1 MSSTADSTSQLSLEH
16 LPPPPPLR
24 GPGERVQHSAF
35 QTPSS
40 TPARSCDRPSTPRS
54 LFVADHSASVSD
66 NSPTPAGLAVDL
78 SPDAA
83 TPEPKAQ
90 SATSTRTQSTEIIV
104 STDAESLPAKEEV
117 TKKKGTKRK
126 GTGTSKVH
134 WSEKDTAVLLEIY
147 GSHKYQK
154 MFLGGKVSYKV
165 IWTEIAREVKE
176 RTGLGIDY
184 RTCWDKQKYLKKKY
198 KEAKKSVTSGSGG
211 EVTLSCPHFDELDK
225 LFSEDPT
232 ITPELEITEL
242 EKTENKQHTP
252 APAKKKVKQTL
263 QADLLEISRNTLKVF
278 QETSSENA
286 ATNKALLT
294 SLQTGNDI
302 LTALL
307 TSVIPAPPPPYSS
320 PVIGRPAPRY
330 PAFSNPAFSNLAGSQ
345 PQNQNHWINTIID
358 VNDDRSYTPSPSPT
372 EDQETDILNLD

>member
-1 MSSTADSTSQLSLEH
+1 MSSTADSTARED

-24 GPGERVQHSAF
+24 GPSERVQHSAF
-35 QTPSS
+35 QARPSL
-40 TPARSCDRPSTPRS
+40 TPASSYDVPSTPRR
-54 LFVADHSASVSD
+54 LFVADHPASVSD
-66 NSPTPAGLAVDL
+66 SSPEPVGLAVDL

-90 SATSTRTQSTEIIV
+90 SGTPTRNPSTETIGC
-104 STDAESLPAKEEV
+104 SDAESLPTKEEGS
-117 TKKKGTKRK
+117 KKKGIKRK
-126 GTGTSKVH
+126 GTGTSKVY
-134 WSEKDTAVLLEIY
+134 WNDKDTAVLLEIY

-165 IWTEIAREVKE
+165 IWTEIAREVKDQ
-176 RTGLGIDY
+176 TGLAIDY

-242 EKTENKQHTP
+242 EKTEKKPYVPGPT
-252 APAKKKVKQTL
+252 KKKSKTKQSL
-263 QADLLEISRNTLKVF
+263 QADLLEISRSTLKVF

-307 TSVIPAPPPPYSS
+307 SSVIPAPPPPYSS

-330 PAFSNPAFSNLAGSQ
+330 PAFSYNPAFSNPVGSQ
-345 PQNQNHWINTIID
+345 NQSAPQNQDQWINTIID
-358 VNDDRSYTPSPSPT
+358 VNDDRNHATD
-372 EDQETDILNLD
+372 DQETNILNLH